1 MRPIGSADCPR
12 EGSHLCRRRSTGKWT
27 IGFGPVADAFEAN
40 FSDGGE
46 LGAAVVLY
54 ADGRKVVGLWGGL
67 ADPRTGRPWVN
78 DTPAVVFSVTK
89 GVLAICAYQLVEQ
102 GRLELDAPVARY
114 WPEFAAHGK
123 AATTV
128 RMLLS
133 HRAGLVALD
142 RDLSFDE
149 VLAWDPVVRAI
160 EEQAP
165 LWSPGTA
172 YSYHTITYGWLVGE
186 VIRRISGKSP
196 GEFLQTELALPLG
209 LDLWIGAP
217 ESVIERAAWLEPPMP
232 DTDPVLAAV
241 ITDWFANE
249 PVADRAGSM
258 GGAFGFPLTDGQVTF
273 NDPAIQRAEIPGA
286 NGMGTAESL
295 ARLYAACVSEVDGRR
310 IMPSE
315 LIDDALVVQS
325 SGQQVFGPPDRGE
338 RWGTGFA
345 LDSVPAQPLLGPRS
359 FGHGGAG
366 GELAFG
372 DDDYQVGFGYVNN
385 RMGCIGDARS
395 NLLTAAVRSCLRD

>member
-1 MRPIGSADCPR
+1 MSVEINGGAED
-12 EGSHLCRRRSTGKWT
+12 
-27 IGFGPVADAFEAN
+27 GFGPVADAFAAN
-40 FSDGGE
+40 FTNSRE

-54 ADGRKVVGLWGGL
+54 AEGRKVVDLWGGV
-67 ADPRTGRPWVN
+67 ADQRNGRPWVK
-78 DTPAVVFSVTK
+78 DTPAIVFSVTK
-89 GVLAICAYQLVEQ
+89 GVLAICAYQLVRQ
-102 GRLELDAPVARY
+102 GRLDLDAPVARY

-123 AATTV
+123 AAITV

-142 RDLSFDE
+142 RDLSFNE
-149 VLAWDPVVRAI
+149 VLAWDPVIRAI

-165 LWSPGTA
+165 LWGPGTA

-186 VIRRISGKSP
+186 VIRRISRMGP
-196 GEFLQTELALPLG
+196 GEFLRTELAGHLG
-209 LDLWIGAP
+209 LELWIGAP
-217 ESVIERAAWLEPPMP
+217 ESVIERAAWLEPPMSDP
-232 DTDPVLAAV
+232 DPVLGAV
-241 ITDWFANE
+241 IADWFANE

-286 NGMGTAESL
+286 NGIGTADSL
-295 ARLYAACVSEVDGRR
+295 ARLYAACVSDVGGRR
-310 IMPSE
+310 VTTS
-315 LIDDALVVQS
+315 LQIDDALVVQS
-325 SGQQVFGPPDRGE
+325 FGQQVFGPPDRGE

-345 LDSVPAQPLLGPRS
+345 LDSPPAQPLLGPRS

-372 DDDYQVGFGYVNN
+372 DDTYQVGFGYINN
-385 RMGCIGDARS
+385 RMGGIGDARAT
-395 NLLTAAVRSCLRD
+395 LLTAAVRSCLRD

>member
-1 MRPIGSADCPR
+1 MSAEIHGHAED
-12 EGSHLCRRRSTGKWT
+12 
-27 IGFGPVADAFEAN
+27 GFGSVADAFAAN
-40 FSDGGE
+40 FTDCGE
-46 LGAAVVLY
+46 LGAAVALY
-54 ADGRKVVGLWGGL
+54 SEGRKVVDLWGGT
-67 ADPRTGRPWVN
+67 ADQRKGRQWLQ
-78 DTPAVVFSVTK
+78 DTPAIVFSVTK

-102 GRLELDAPVARY
+102 GRLDLDAPVARY
-114 WPEFAAHGK
+114 WPEFGGHGK
-123 AATTV
+123 AAITV

-142 RDLSFDE
+142 RGLSFEE
-149 VLAWDPVVRAI
+149 VLDWDPVVRAI

-165 LWSPGTA
+165 LWIPDTA
-172 YSYHTITYGWLVGE
+172 YSYHPITYGWLIGE
-186 VIRRISGKSP
+186 VIRRITSKSP
-196 GEFLQTELALPLG
+196 GEFLRTQLSGPLG

-232 DTDPVLAAV
+232 DTDLVLAAV
-241 ITDWFANE
+241 IADWFANE

-295 ARLYAACVSEVDGRR
+295 ARLYAACVSKVDGRR
-310 IMPSE
+310 IMTSE

-325 SGQQVFGPPDRGE
+325 SGRQVFGPPDRGE

-345 LDSVPAQPLLGPRS
+345 LDSFPAQPLLGPRS

-372 DDDYQVGFGYVNN
+372 DDDHQVGFGYINN
-385 RMGCIGDARS
+385 RMGCIGDARA

>member
-1 MRPIGSADCPR
+1 MSAEIHGEVED
-12 EGSHLCRRRSTGKWT
+12 
-27 IGFGPVADAFEAN
+27 GFGPVADAVAAN
-40 FSDGGE
+40 FRNGGE
-46 LGAAVVLY
+46 LGAALVLY
-54 ADGRKVVGLWGGL
+54 ADGRKVVDLWGGL
-67 ADPRTGRPWVN
+67 ADSRHGRPWVK
-78 DTPAVVFSVTK
+78 DTPAIVFSVTK

-102 GRLELDAPVARY
+102 GLLDLDAPVGRY
-114 WPEFAAHGK
+114 WPEFVAHGK
-123 AATTV
+123 AAITA

-142 RDLSFDE
+142 RDLSFNE

-165 LWSPGTA
+165 LWSPGAA

-186 VIRRISGKSP
+186 VIRRISRKSP
-196 GEFLQTELALPLG
+196 GEYLRTELAGPLG

-232 DTDPVLAAV
+232 DTDPVLGAV
-241 ITDWFANE
+241 IAAWFASE

-273 NDPAIQRAEIPGA
+273 NDPAIQKAEIPGA

-310 IMPSE
+310 IMTSAQ
-315 LIDDALVVQS
+315 IDDALVVQS

-345 LDSVPAQPLLGPRS
+345 LDSATAQPLLGTRS

-372 DDDYQVGFGYVNN
+372 DDTYRVGFAYINN
-385 RMGCIGDARS
+385 RMGGIGDRRAT
-395 NLLTAAVRSCLRD
+395 LLTAAVRSCLHD